1 MNLAGKILVSAGPL
15 AKFKW
20 SSSNSRPN
28 PLPSALCR
36 QKKVGF
42 ATGLVQFCC
51 PISGIV
57 SEIKR
62 LAVYGFINISRETTL
77 KTAKL
82 APNQLNKPLLERQFG
97 FFG

>member
-1 MNLAGKILVSAGPL
+1 MALIEFAPES
-15 AKFKW
+15 
-20 SSSNSRPN
+20 
-28 PLPSALCR
+28 LPSAHCHK
-36 QKKVGF
+36 KKVGF

-51 PISGIV
+51 SISGIV

-77 KTAKL
+77 MTAKL
-82 APNQLNKPLLERQFG
+82 APNQLNKPLLERQVG